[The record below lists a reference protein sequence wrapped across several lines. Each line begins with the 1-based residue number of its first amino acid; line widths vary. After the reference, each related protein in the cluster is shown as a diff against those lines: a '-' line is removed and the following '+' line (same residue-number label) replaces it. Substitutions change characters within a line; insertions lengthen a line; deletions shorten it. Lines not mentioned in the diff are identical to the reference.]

1 MTKSPTKAKSNVVP
15 LPVNKAE
22 DEDVVKLT
30 MDISPKMPVKDKKTG
45 KLSNPNKTTANN
57 PVSGYVVTLNF
68 TGVSRAQ
75 LIAIAN
81 KAIAVTLQSRARM
94 AATTEGMKGK
104 PFADCVKETLPAH
117 MDVLK
122 SIVEQAR
129 GQNPVNKEK
138 RFNTMKKSV
147 DMLTDEQ
154 KAEMLALLT
163 KNDAKATSK
172 ALRK

>member
-1 MTKSPTKAKSNVVP
+1 MAKSAKVIP
-15 LPVNKAE
+15 LKAPKAE
-22 DEDVVKLT
+22 DENKVKLT

-45 KLSNPNKTTANN
+45 KSVNPNKTTANN
-57 PVSGYVVTLNF
+57 PVVGYMVTLDF
-68 TGVSRAQ
+68 TSVSRPQ

-94 AATTEGMKGK
+94 AATTESMKGK
-104 PFADCVKETLPAH
+104 SFAECVKGTLPAH
-117 MDVLK
+117 IDVLK
-122 SIVEQAR
+122 NIVEQAR

-147 DMLTDEQ
+147 DALTDEQ

>member
-1 MTKSPTKAKSNVVP
+1 MAKSAKVIP
-15 LPVNKAE
+15 LKAPKAE
-22 DEDVVKLT
+22 DENVVKLT

-45 KLSNPNKTTANN
+45 KSVNPNKTTANN
-57 PVSGYVVTLNF
+57 PVVGYMVTLDF
-68 TGVSRAQ
+68 TSVSRPQ
-75 LIAIAN
+75 
-81 KAIAVTLQSRARM
+81 
-94 AATTEGMKGK
+94 
-104 PFADCVKETLPAH
+104 CVKGTLPAH
-117 MDVLK
+117 IDVLK
-122 SIVEQAR
+122 NIVEQAR

-147 DMLTDEQ
+147 DALTDEQ

>member
-1 MTKSPTKAKSNVVP
+1 MAKSAKVIP
-15 LPVNKAE
+15 LKAPKAE
-22 DEDVVKLT
+22 DENVVKLT

-45 KLSNPNKTTANN
+45 KSVSPNKTTANN
-57 PVSGYVVTLNF
+57 PVTGYTVALDF
-68 TGVSRAQ
+68 TNVSRAQ

-94 AATTEGMKGK
+94 AATTDNMKGK
-104 PFADCVKETLPAH
+104 PFAECVKETLPAH
-117 MDVLK
+117 IDVLK
-122 SIVEQAR
+122 NIVEQAR

-147 DMLTDEQ
+147 DALTDEQ